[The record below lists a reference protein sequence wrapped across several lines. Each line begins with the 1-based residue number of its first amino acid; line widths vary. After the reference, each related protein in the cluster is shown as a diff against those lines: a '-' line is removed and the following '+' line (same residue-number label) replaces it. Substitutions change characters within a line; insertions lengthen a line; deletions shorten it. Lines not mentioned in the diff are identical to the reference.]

1 MRYPEEFPKAY
12 RRKGIRQKRAE
23 DTRGRRQEGG
33 SFPHQNRVITIP
45 SLADKQDQGVD
56 TGQDWGGKT
65 GLWNENYTNQR
76 IKSWQFREIT
86 VILRRQNGDK
96 ARTCR
101 F

>member
-1 MRYPEEFPKAY
+1 M
-12 RRKGIRQKRAE
+12 
-23 DTRGRRQEGG
+23 
-33 SFPHQNRVITIP
+33 TIP

-56 TGQDWGGKT
+56 TDQDGGGGVKT
-65 GLWNENYTNQR
+65 GFWNENYTNQR